1 MMINVTELKRK
12 IIDLAIS
19 GKLTKHLPEDGDAQ
33 SLLDS
38 IINKKLALISSGIL
52 KKDKELKHI
61 EDSEIPFEIP
71 SSWQWTRLGLYA
83 QKVTDQVASGS
94 FADIRDNVV
103 SLKEPDYAIMVK
115 TADFANGFTKNLT
128 YTNKHG
134 YEFLENSNL
143 FGGELIL
150 SNIGSIGKVF
160 IVPKLEKRM
169 TLAPNSIMVRLTD
182 NNLIMYLYY
191 FLLSS
196 QGYKELDSISTGIAM
211 KKFNKGGLKIILLP
225 IPPLEEQ
232 KRIVAKLDEIF
243 AELDKIDEKQTRLA
257 TIQEKME
264 AKILKLAIQGKLV
277 EQRPEEGTGEELF
290 KLIQEE
296 KQELIKQGKIKKEK
310 PLPTIGEDEIPFE
323 IPSTWKWVRMNDVLD
338 VRDGT
343 HDSPKYYSEGVPF
356 VTSKNLINGD
366 IDFSNTKLIS
376 FDDARKINER
386 SYVENDDI
394 LMAMIGTIG
403 NPVIVKKD
411 RDFCIKNVALIKNF
425 CKGEMFTK
433 YLYYFLKFSES
444 NLIYIAKASVQ
455 QFISLSII
463 RNYIIPLPPFEEQ
476 KRIVAKIEEL
486 LPLCK
491 G

>member
-1 MMINVTELKRK
+1 MTPQE
-12 IIDLAIS
+12 
-19 GKLTKHLPEDGDAQ
+19 
-33 SLLDS
+33 
-38 IINKKLALISSGIL
+38 LISSIL
-52 KKDKELKHI
+52 
-61 EDSEIPFEIP
+61 
-71 SSWQWTRLGLYA
+71 Q
-83 QKVTDQVASGS
+83 
-94 FADIRDNVV
+94 
-103 SLKEPDYAIMVK
+103 
-115 TADFANGFTKNLT
+115 
-128 YTNKHG
+128 
-134 YEFLENSNL
+134 
-143 FGGELIL
+143 
-150 SNIGSIGKVF
+150 
-160 IVPKLEKRM
+160 
-169 TLAPNSIMVRLTD
+169 
-182 NNLIMYLYY
+182 
-191 FLLSS
+191 
-196 QGYKELDSISTGIAM
+196 
-211 KKFNKGGLKIILLP
+211 
-225 IPPLEEQ
+225 
-232 KRIVAKLDEIF
+232 
-243 AELDKIDEKQTRLA
+243 
-257 TIQEKME
+257 
-264 AKILKLAIQGKLV
+264 LAIQGKLV
-277 EQRPEEGTGEELF
+277 EQRQEEGTGEELF

>member
-1 MMINVTELKRK
+1 MMISVNKIKQNILDLALRGSLIKQNETDTDSLTTINTILKIQAELKRTDK
-12 IIDLAIS
+12 RIKYLETLPIGDDVPYNLPQKWSWIRIGQIEEINLGFTYRPEYVQEGVYFLSVKDITGGIIDFNSAKKVSVKTYEEASYGSKPKKGDILFGRVCTM
-19 GKLTKHLPEDGDAQ
+19 GKPQIIQTDEPFCIFV
-33 SLLDS
+33 SLGFFRDHTN
-38 IINKKLALISSGIL
+38 IVNKKYICYWMESKLFDRQVDLNVGGVCQKNLNTGWL
-52 KKDKELKHI
+52 KNFY
-61 EDSEIPFEIP
+61 IPFP
-71 SSWQWTRLGLYA
+71 
-83 QKVTDQVASGS
+83 
-94 FADIRDNVV
+94 
-103 SLKEPDYAIMVK
+103 
-115 TADFANGFTKNLT
+115 
-128 YTNKHG
+128 
-134 YEFLENSNL
+134 
-143 FGGELIL
+143 
-150 SNIGSIGKVF
+150 
-160 IVPKLEKRM
+160 
-169 TLAPNSIMVRLTD
+169 
-182 NNLIMYLYY
+182 
-191 FLLSS
+191 
-196 QGYKELDSISTGIAM
+196 
-211 KKFNKGGLKIILLP
+211 P
-225 IPPLEEQ
+225 IEEQ
-232 KRIVAKLDEIF
+232 ERIVAKLDEIF
-243 AELDKIDEKQTRLA
+243 AELDKIDENQTRLA
-257 TIQEKME
+257 NIQEKIE
-264 AKILKLAIQGKLV
+264 AKLLKLAIQGKLV

-290 KLIQEE
+290 KLIQQE
-296 KQELIKQGKIKKEK
+296 KQDLIKAGKIKKEK
-310 PLPTIGEDEIPFE
+310 PLSAIEEDEVPFE

>member
-211 KKFNKGGLKIILLP
+211 KKFNKGGLKTILLP

-411 RDFCIKNVALIKNF
+411 RDFCIK
-425 CKGEMFTK
+425 T
-433 YLYYFLKFSES
+433 
-444 NLIYIAKASVQ
+444 
-455 QFISLSII
+455 
-463 RNYIIPLPPFEEQ
+463 
-476 KRIVAKIEEL
+476 L
-486 LPLCK
+486 L
-491 G
+491 